1 VVAATVCLVMLGLV
15 ARLVYRAYQ
24 PGPGIDETAVVT
36 VISVNGGYS
45 GKFGG
50 AFAHRVRLDSG
61 SEATMTFGE
70 IFRAEPGSGLAI
82 AATRRMAASRSR
94 RIYDGAIRGDV

>member
-1 VVAATVCLVMLGLV
+1 VVAATVCLVMLGLS

-24 PGPGIDETAVVT
+24 RGPGIDETGVVT

-70 IFRAEPGSGLAI
+70 IFPRGARVWVSYRRYPENGRVRVKTYLRRSGA
-82 AATRRMAASRSR
+82 R
-94 RIYDGAIRGDV
+94 